1 MLTLLFRISNEWVI
15 LNKIIR
21 IGSDNAANMDR
32 GLRNF
37 LKYYVDHNH
46 DLSVDDMEKEFDY
59 LSAIR
64 VDEDFENFIDI
75 GSEID
80 DISTSIIEKAVTDI
94 SDNFRQ

>member
-1 MLTLLFRISNEWVI
+1 
-15 LNKIIR
+15 
-21 IGSDNAANMDR
+21 MDR

-75 GSEID
+75 GTEID